1 MDIKEQIRNK
11 YYTPTEEALKV
22 YEIFKSFFGETK
34 VDFQVDKDFKDA
46 VETLIAEDENL
57 EDTLNSPLLLL

>member
-46 VETLIAEDENL
+46 VETLIA
-57 EDTLNSPLLLL
+57 